1 MYALIINP
9 AAGNGAALNVKNVI
23 AQELD
28 RRGESY
34 TFMQTTHPGHA
45 TELAAQAACDDR
57 VKAVIAVGGD
67 GTAFEVASG
76 LKGTGKPFGIIPAG
90 TGNDFI
96 KSTHTSKKPM
106 EALDFILKNQPRP
119 ADVASVNGRMFLNV
133 TGCGFD
139 VTTLEYMTEAKKHF
153 KGILPYL
160 IGLVRAIRH
169 YKPVHVCIETNGSTI
184 EQDALICAVANGS
197 FIGGGIP
204 ICPKASIDDGKL
216 DMVLIDHKPRWM
228 IPFYVP
234 QLLFG
239 RVLKFPFTRHVR
251 TGRVRIDSP
260 GMKLQMD
267 GEIFTLDS
275 ADIELMPAA
284 LMLYW

>member
-9 AAGNGAALNVKNVI
+9 AAGNGAAQNVKNVI

-96 KSTHTSKKPM
+96 KSTHTSKRPM

-160 IGLVRAIRH
+160 IGLVRAIKH
-169 YKPVHVCIETNGSTI
+169 YKPVHVRIETNGSVI

-251 TGRVRIDSP
+251 TERVRIDSP

>member
-90 TGNDFI
+90 TGNDFT

-119 ADVASVNGRMFLNV
+119 ADVASVNGHMFLNV

-169 YKPVHVCIETNGSTI
+169 YKPVHVRIETNGSVI

-251 TGRVRIDSP
+251 TERVLIDSP